1 MATTL
6 IWTGV
11 ALWLGFNVAVAAR
24 SLYVAQPVKIAAPAR
39 IIHLRRRRG

>member
-24 SLYVAQPVKIAAPAR
+24 SLYVAQLVKIATSAR
-39 IIHLRRRRG
+39 VLRLHRRRS